1 MKTFLQSVRYALQ
14 GLRAAFDGRN
24 FRIQLGLA
32 SLVLAAGFYF
42 SITRLEWCVLL
53 FNVALVLSLE
63 IVNSSLENLVDLVT
77 RERHPL
83 AGKVKDLAAGAV
95 VVASG
100 MAIVMGAIVFWPYM
114 ATALG

>member
-1 MKTFLQSVRYALQ
+1 MNTFLQSVRYALQ
-14 GLRAAFDGRN
+14 GLRAAVDGRN
-24 FRIQLGLA
+24 FRIQLGIAL
-32 SLVLAAGFYF
+32 LVLVAAFYF
-42 SITRLEWCVLL
+42 SVSRLEWCVLL
-53 FNVALVLSLE
+53 FNMALVLSLE

-100 MAIVMGAIVFWPYM
+100 MAIVMGVIVFWPYVE
-114 ATALG
+114 AALG

>member
-14 GLRAAFDGRN
+14 GLQAAFGGRN
-24 FRIQLGLA
+24 FRIQLSLA
-32 SLVLAAGFYF
+32 LLVLAAGFYF

-53 FNVALVLSLE
+53 FNMALVLSLE

-83 AGKVKDLAAGAV
+83 AGKVKDLGAGAV
-95 VVASG
+95 VVAAG
-100 MAIVMGAIVFWPYM
+100 MAIVMGVIVFWPYI
-114 ATALG
+114 ATLLD

>member
-14 GLRAAFDGRN
+14 GLQAAFGGRN
-24 FRIQLGLA
+24 FRIQLGMAL
-32 SLVLAAGFYF
+32 LVLAAGFYF

-53 FNVALVLSLE
+53 FNIALVLSLE
-63 IVNSSLENLVDLVT
+63 VVNSSLENLVDLVM

-100 MAIVMGAIVFWPYM
+100 MAVVMGVIVFWPYV
-114 ATALG
+114 AAVVN

>member
-14 GLRAAFDGRN
+14 GLQSAFDGRN
-24 FRIQLGLA
+24 FRIQLSLA
-32 SLVLAAGFYF
+32 LLVLAAGFYF

-95 VVASG
+95 VVAVG
-100 MAIVMGAIVFWPYM
+100 MAIVTGVIVFWPYVEAM
-114 ATALG
+114 LE